1 MTMTLRKWLL
11 PILIFVFLILIQV
24 IFVVSYIKLDLT
36 RNNDYLI
43 FTCMGAMTFSA
54 VIYVLF
60 VRYIAVSDGVYEKE
74 KEEELNANM
83 KHLDE
88 KYYAIVESEL
98 YESRKVRENLLEH
111 INQLKEH
118 HGSIEEIDED
128 LGKIRQLR
136 YCEEPTANMVLTLK
150 KNRAEKEYIP
160 MSIKA
165 VIPSDINISKLDLSS
180 AISNMVDNA
189 IEAAIL
195 VKESTVS
202 IGLEP
207 YVNVNV
213 AIIGDFFVVRT
224 ENPTLSDKTIDD
236 IDDLHT
242 TKDSGYGVHGYG
254 IKILHSIS
262 ERYGGELTVD
272 IKDHVSVIT
281 MMMNCNGKDFQL

>member
-1 MTMTLRKWLL
+1 MTKLIGKWLL

-24 IFVVSYIKLDLT
+24 IFVVSYINLDLT

-98 YESRKVRENLLEH
+98 YESRKVRESLLEH
-111 INQLKEH
+111 INRLKEH
-118 HGSIEEIDED
+118 RGSIEEIDED
-128 LGKIRQLR
+128 IGKIRQLR
-136 YCEEPTANMVLTLK
+136 YCENPTADMVLTLK
-150 KNRAEKEYIP
+150 KNRADKKNIP
-160 MSIKA
+160 MSVKA
-165 VIPSDINISKLDLSS
+165 VIPSDVNISKLDLSS

-195 VKESTVS
+195 VKESTVE

-207 YVNVNV
+207 YVNVSI
-213 AIIGDFFVVRT
+213 AIIGDFFVIRT

-242 TKDSGYGVHGYG
+242 TKDNSVGVHGYG
-254 IKILHSIS
+254 INILRSIS
-262 ERYGGELTVD
+262 ERYEGELTVD
-272 IKDHVSVIT
+272 IKDHVSVFT
-281 MMMNCNGKDFQL
+281 MMMNCSGKDFRL